1 MNKKLLYM
9 TVLGWPAATY
19 PKLNIIIII
28 ITHDTHTMSKNII
41 MIIIGNK

>member
-1 MNKKLLYM
+1 M
-9 TVLGWPAATY
+9 TVLGWPTATN

-41 MIIIGNK
+41 RIIDNNK